1 MARTTINTHFKI
13 VIKASSV
20 KEIRIHDLRHS
31 GATHAIISG
40 EDIKAVSERLGHGKI
55 DITLDTY
62 HHAIDETKIKLMNY
76 TADFA
81 RQIKKSFIQGL

>member
-1 MARTTINTHFKI
+1 MARTTINTHFKNA
-13 VIKASSV
+13 IKASGV
-20 KEIRIHDLRHS
+20 REIRIHDLRHS

-62 HHAIDETKIKLMNY
+62 HHAIDETKIKLMNN

-81 RQIKKSFIQGL
+81 RILPDK